1 MAVGAE
7 VSVAVRPEVIASGL
21 RIGRDALRGEILR
34 SLAFLPRAVDRVH
47 LEIVDDR
54 EMDRLHRLH
63 SRIAGTTD
71 VLTFP
76 AHAEG
81 DPVEVDIVAC
91 ADEAA
96 RRAAEF
102 GHPIDR
108 ELLLYAIHGLLHC
121 CGHDDHDPAAHD
133 RMHAE
138 EDRILRALGVGAT
151 FRPEGEGGAA

>member
-1 MAVGAE
+1 MGHEVSVSVRADVAGSGVAVGAG
-7 VSVAVRPEVIASGL
+7 PL
-21 RIGRDALRGEILR
+21 RELIGR
-34 SLAFLPRAVDRVH
+34 SLGLLPRPVARVH
-47 LEIVDDR
+47 LEIVGDA

-63 SRIAGTTD
+63 SGIPGTTD

-81 DPVEVDIVAC
+81 EPIDVDIVAC

-102 GHPIDR
+102 GHGIDR
-108 ELLLYAIHGLLHC
+108 ELLLYAVHGLLHC
-121 CGHDDHDPAAHD
+121 CGHDDHEPAAHE

-138 EDRILRALGVGAT
+138 EDRILGALGVGAT
-151 FRPEGEGGAA
+151 FRPEGPR

>member
-1 MAVGAE
+1 MNL
-7 VSVAVRPEVIASGL
+7 PIAQQ
-21 RIGRDALRGEILR
+21 R
-34 SLAFLPRAVDRVH
+34 LACAADRVDFEQRR
-47 LEIVDDR
+47 LAEIVGDA
-54 EMDRLHRLH
+54 EMIRLHRVH
-63 SRIAGTTD
+63 SGQPATTD

-76 AHAEG
+76 AHAGGE
-81 DPVEVDIVAC
+81 PIEVDIVAC

-102 GHPIDR
+102 GHAVDR

-121 CGHDDHDPAAHD
+121 CGHDDHEPEAHE

-151 FRPEGEGGAA
+151 FRPEGRP